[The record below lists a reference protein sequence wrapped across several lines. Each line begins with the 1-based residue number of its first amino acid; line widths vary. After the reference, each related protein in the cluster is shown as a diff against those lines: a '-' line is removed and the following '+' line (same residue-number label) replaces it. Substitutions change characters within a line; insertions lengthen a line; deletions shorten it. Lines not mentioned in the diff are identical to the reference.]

1 MFLLSGL
8 ASLSSSFVGSLILIA
23 FFYAVSKLIS
33 IKTAIITVL
42 ILLGIITLQL
52 NDLNNCEST
61 DRFYEKSSI
70 GHDKYTVLRKLSSF
84 GSAVSF
90 LPKDGAVI
98 VDVICR
104 PQHYIFGGG
113 PGSLYKEFITEKLSN
128 HESLLNILIFRYMY
142 ENPLTDTQE
151 PSTFQVRVFSNYGVV
166 GIILLFLLLIKS
178 ENILLNSSKNNY
190 YPIFLFLVFMMSIQY
205 FMFLILMYFFAL
217 KANQANQHNNIKNKM
232 EGLKV

>member
-1 MFLLSGL
+1 
-8 ASLSSSFVGSLILIA
+8 
-23 FFYAVSKLIS
+23 
-33 IKTAIITVL
+33 
-42 ILLGIITLQL
+42 
-52 NDLNNCEST
+52 
-61 DRFYEKSSI
+61 
-70 GHDKYTVLRKLSSF
+70 
-84 GSAVSF
+84 
-90 LPKDGAVI
+90 
-98 VDVICR
+98 
-104 PQHYIFGGG
+104 
-113 PGSLYKEFITEKLSN
+113 
-128 HESLLNILIFRYMY
+128 MY